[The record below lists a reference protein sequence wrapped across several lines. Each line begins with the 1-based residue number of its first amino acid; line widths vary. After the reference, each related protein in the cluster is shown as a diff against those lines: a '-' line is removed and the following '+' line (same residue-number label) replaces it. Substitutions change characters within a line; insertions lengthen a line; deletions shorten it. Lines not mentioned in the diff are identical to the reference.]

1 MLESVEFS
9 KLGRLERYRI
19 AQRFHELI
27 ASGLEHSIA
36 AAQISIRHGVS
47 DGDVI
52 ASAAEFKRE
61 PFWRL

>member
-1 MLESVEFS
+1 MPGSVEFS
-9 KLGRLERYRI
+9 RLAMLERYRI
-19 AQRFHELI
+19 AQTFHELI

-36 AAQISIRHGVS
+36 AAQISILHGVS

-61 PFWRL
+61 PLWRL